1 MKTTGV
7 LPEAL
12 AASISRFSL
21 AEIGAMTNCAAQTRA
36 RPTLIGQSCDVDK
49 RARRRC
55 VLEPAVGSAGPF
67 PLLLPGPAEVAAVG
81 VEGLGEPA
89 GRVSA

>member
-21 AEIGAMTNCAAQTRA
+21 AEIGAMTNWAAQTWR
-36 RPTLIGQSCDVDK
+36 GQH
-49 RARRRC
+49 
-55 VLEPAVGSAGPF
+55 
-67 PLLLPGPAEVAAVG
+67 
-81 VEGLGEPA
+81 
-89 GRVSA
+89 